1 MPCIVMCG
9 FPCSGKSSRTQEI
22 KQYLETH
29 CSLSVTVVSDH
40 SIGVDRN
47 LAYSDSKKEKDVRG
61 TLKSAIQRYV
71 NKEDVVILDSLNYI
85 KGFRYELYCITKAC
99 QTPQCTV
106 FCDSSKDTVSGW
118 NQEREPD
125 QQYTQ
130 EVLDALI
137 MRFEPPNSNQRWD
150 SPLFTLQRGD
160 RLPGDQ
166 IVDALLNRKPPP
178 PNMATQNQPLSSTNF
193 LYELDKIT
201 QDTVSVLMASQ
212 KTSVP
217 GDEITIPG
225 TKEKITLLRPLTLG
239 ELQRHR
245 RQFIVYTKMHPVS
258 DTAMLCNMFVQ
269 YLNKGLR

>member
-9 FPCSGKSSRTQEI
+9 FPCSGKSTRTKEI
-22 KQYLETH
+22 KQYLEEH
-29 CSLSVTVVSDH
+29 CKVAVTVFSDH
-40 SIGVDRN
+40 SIGVNRN
-47 LAYSDSKKEKDVRG
+47 LVYADSKKEKEVRG
-61 TLKSAIQRYV
+61 TLKSAVQRHI

-106 FCDSSKDTVSGW
+106 FCDSNKDSVSAW
-118 NQEREPD
+118 NQDRPPEER
-125 QQYTQ
+125 YTQ
-130 EVLDALI
+130 EILDALI

-150 SPLFTLQRGD
+150 SPLFTVQSEDILSGQ
-160 RLPGDQ
+160 Q

-178 PNMATQNQPLSSTNF
+178 PNMATQNVSLPELSSLPPLNMA
-193 LYELDKIT
+193 T
-201 QDTVSVLMASQ
+201 QNSVPVLMAAQ
-212 KTSVP
+212 KTCVP
-217 GDEITIPG
+217 GDEIPIPG
-225 TKEKITLLRPLTLG
+225 AKEKITVLRPLTLG

-258 DTAMLCNMFVQ
+258 DTEMLCNMFVQ

>member
-1 MPCIVMCG
+1 MPCIVVCG
-9 FPCSGKSSRTQEI
+9 FPCSGKSTRTEEI
-22 KQYLETH
+22 KQYLETQ
-29 CSLSVTVVSDH
+29 CKRSVTVISDH

-47 LAYSDSKKEKDVRG
+47 LVYADSKQEKETRG
-61 TLKSAIQRYV
+61 TLKSAVQRHIG
-71 NKEDVVILDSLNYI
+71 KEDVVILDSLNYI

-106 FCDSSKDTVSGW
+106 FCDSNREMVSLS
-118 NQEREPD
+118 NQERPLEER
-125 QQYTQ
+125 YTQ
-130 EVLDALI
+130 EILDALV

-150 SPLFTLQRGD
+150 SPLFTVQRGD
-160 RLPGDQ
+160 RLSGEQ

-201 QDTVSVLMASQ
+201 QDAVGVIMAGQ
-212 KTSVP
+212 KTCVP
-217 GDEITIPG
+217 GDEISIPG
-225 TKEKITLLRPLTLG
+225 AKEKITVLRPLTLG

-245 RQFIVYTKMHPVS
+245 RQFIVYTKMHPVN
-258 DTAMLCNMFVQ
+258 DVNTLCNMFVQ